1 MGQACASLCAC
12 KCFQAPSPLDL
23 KGGASAST
31 TEDAQRLLPAD
42 DVLDIDGG
50 DGRRTRP
57 VNLLSEKQIRD
68 LVDSQLEALKA
79 LDDKLQEEEREQAR
93 LEESLEDQEF
103 FDSFRAMHKGPPG
116 GGGGGGMDGMGGLG
130 GMDASGVDLVAS
142 ADAAVAELGT
152 MRCGAVWVAGL
163 GGRSVV

>member
-12 KCFQAPSPLDL
+12 KCFRAPSPLDL

-42 DVLDIDGG
+42 DVLDIGGG

-103 FDSFRAMHKGPPG
+103 FDSFRAMNKGPR
-116 GGGGGGMDGMGGLG
+116 GGGGGMDGMDGLDGMDGMG

-142 ADAAVAELGT
+142 ADAAVVELGT
-152 MRCGAVWVAGL
+152 MRCGGP
-163 GGRSVV
+163 